1 MQPES
6 GGPQARQGR
15 IYKPT
20 IRSKLNPKRS
30 YNSTGAF
37 WWASHPML
45 LLVAL
50 QRINRPGNH
59 ITVCWLSSLGECT
72 RQMMWG
78 RSHGD
83 IGVVVVEFHPTTTTS
98 PPLTTG
104 VEEERER
111 SCEPLQAKHLRGS
124 ERITVFTLPFCLLGG
139 LLASVKPR
147 LGVFPSLFFLFEK
160 EVWVSHL
167 CLSVHVHVHTQRHQ
181 HTQLSDQTSPKFK
194 KKKKKT
200 QKLKSPKFK

>member
-1 MQPES
+1 MSQETQVMSFLDRARLQISTNIKKLPSGHAKTMQAES

-37 WWASHPML
+37 WWAYHPML
-45 LLVAL
+45 LLVGF

-83 IGVVVVEFHPTTTTS
+83 IGGVGGYVEFPPTTTPS
-98 PPLTTG
+98 PPPAAG
-104 VEEERER
+104 VVACHWSATAKIGGGRGVQGWLSRAQTPER
-111 SCEPLQAKHLRGS
+111 
-124 ERITVFTLPFCLLGG
+124 
-139 LLASVKPR
+139 
-147 LGVFPSLFFLFEK
+147 
-160 EVWVSHL
+160 
-167 CLSVHVHVHTQRHQ
+167 
-181 HTQLSDQTSPKFK
+181 
-194 KKKKKT
+194 
-200 QKLKSPKFK
+200 